1 MWPERR
7 PLSESRPSTTTE
19 ASVSENVDTLACELE
34 KMGTDYTISIKLM
47 ESMLTSMKEKW
58 QNIDRKS
65 KALSKIGH
73 LTDGQYVFP
82 NHLHLLKICFL
93 KLNYIVL
100 LYNELN
106 CTIFSFIIYFLVIE
120 LKLFNGRSC
129 SNDED
134 HDSELEK
141 IDKRELK
148 SLADGIWEKL
158 DNFNWRNPDKEIPE
172 LKSQMAGLLFL
183 LK

>member
-1 MWPERR
+1 MAKHRQEIQGFEQNRSPNRWTAVCISKP
-7 PLSESRPSTTTE
+7 PAPT
-19 ASVSENVDTLACELE
+19 
-34 KMGTDYTISIKLM
+34 KDY
-47 ESMLTSMKEKW
+47 
-58 QNIDRKS
+58 
-65 KALSKIGH
+65 
-73 LTDGQYVFP
+73 F
-82 NHLHLLKICFL
+82 FFF

-148 SLADGIWEKL
+148 SLAVGMKNIWEKL
-158 DNFNWRNPDKEIPE
+158 DNFNWQNPDKEIPE